1 MRERSTD
8 VLIVGG
14 GLGGVAAALGA
25 CRLGKN
31 VILTEETDWLGGQL
45 TAQAVPPDENR
56 WIEQSGCTASY
67 RQLRNGIRDY
77 YRRYYPLLPGLFS
90 FPFQRA
96 KAQEL
101 AQERRQIA
109 AFGRPHWRRRA
120 SP

>member
-14 GLGGVAAALGA
+14 GLGGVAAALA
-25 CRLGKN
+25 VCRLGKN
-31 VILTEETDWLGGQL
+31 VILTEETDWIGGQL

-77 YRRYYPLLPGLFS
+77 YRRYYPLLPS
-90 FPFQRA
+90 ARA
-96 KAQEL
+96 DGRSIQDRAVS
-101 AQERRQIA
+101 A
-109 AFGRPHWRRRA
+109 ACVMNHA
-120 SP
+120 SPWQY